1 MSQQQTTNFILEFS
15 TQFDSDTCNTICIC
29 LRNVESPD
37 SAFLVQWCN
46 FDILINSIPSCTTF

>member
-37 SAFLVQWCN
+37 SAFLVQ
-46 FDILINSIPSCTTF
+46 

>member
-1 MSQQQTTNFILEFS
+1 MWLFFHCKIQVLNFMSQQQTTNFILEFS

-37 SAFLVQWCN
+37 SAFLVQ
-46 FDILINSIPSCTTF
+46 